1 MLLFQYFVYFSVGF
15 LYWLIPDIPYEL
27 EVKIKR
33 ENYVAKEILSRSEA
47 DASSDLE
54 PRARER
60 YGGSSHSVYLSC
72 ENVHRNRSSSLA
84 GSRLNV
90 NPV

>member
-1 MLLFQYFVYFSVGF
+1 MLLFQYFVYFTVGF

-72 ENVHRNRSSSLA
+72 ENVHRKRSSSLV